1 MKYLIARSR
10 NLSGTSLYMWW
21 FPPEIQIIIEI
32 LFKNKPVEEDVP
44 GLLSMIMFAGIGFSY
59 DEEVHFKKQVIET
72 LYLLSDTTNNFYES
86 QHNLSELLFGITVDD
101 VSSISSMQTLFHF

>member
-1 MKYLIARSR
+1 MQYLIARSY
-10 NLSGTSLYMWW
+10 NLSGTSLDMWW
-21 FPPEIQIIIEI
+21 FPPEIQRIIEI

-59 DEEVHFKKQVIET
+59 DKEVHFKKQVIET
-72 LYLLSDTTNNFYES
+72 LYLSDTTNDFYES
-86 QHNLSELLFGITVDD
+86 QQKLSDLLFGITVDD